1 MTKCGDQPGWI
12 SDIKKNIV
20 LHLEAAGVSLIE
32 EDIILTISPGLPE
45 EYLAFIVALDSI
57 PPNEFILSNVTTQ
70 LLNKEVGQDPL
81 LIEKQE
87 ARCYNDSGLAAA
99 AKHKKRLMEEVT
111 CYDLAG

>member
-1 MTKCGDQPGWI
+1 M
-12 SDIKKNIV
+12 

-70 LLNKEVGQDPL
+70 LLNEEVVKDPL

-87 ARCYNDSGLAAA
+87 VRCYNDSGLAAAA